1 MEDLQSSNRWY
12 LKDMYANL
20 IVIDYWVELILEA
33 LQSNNRRHL
42 EDMYA
47 NLVVIDCLV
56 ELIEYLVY

>member
-1 MEDLQSSNRWY
+1 MYVNPEVVEY
-12 LKDMYANL
+12 L
-20 IVIDYWVELILEA
+20 IQLILEA